1 MVQVGMVQ
9 VGMVQC
15 AAWGGQQAPCRAGAG
30 ATGRA
35 SHGGGGHSPRAGVP
49 QLSAIAALSLR
60 CVPPESFLARLCAC
74 SDRP

>member
-1 MVQVGMVQ
+1 MEG
-9 VGMVQC
+9 
-15 AAWGGQQAPCRAGAG
+15 
-30 ATGRA
+30 GRA
-35 SHGGGGHSPRAGVP
+35 SQGAGPAVAGHSPRAGAP